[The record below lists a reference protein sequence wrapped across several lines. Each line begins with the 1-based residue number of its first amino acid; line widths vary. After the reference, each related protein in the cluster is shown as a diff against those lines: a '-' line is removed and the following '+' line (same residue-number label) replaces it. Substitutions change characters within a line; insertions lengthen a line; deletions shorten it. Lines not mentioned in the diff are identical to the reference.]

1 MKKATCL
8 ATGLLATV
16 LMTGP
21 ALAGQSVNPS
31 TTETTPAQ
39 KPSMLRMS
47 HRVTGSVVAVDQTAQ
62 TFTVRDSNG
71 KTYLLKA
78 DTDTA
83 GQLSVLRQGE
93 RVKVTYKNSDG
104 QMIATKI
111 TAA

>member
-1 MKKATCL
+1 MKRATCL

-21 ALAGQSVNPS
+21 AIAGQGVNPS
-31 TTETTPAQ
+31 STDAAPAQ
-39 KPSMLRMS
+39 KPSMIRMS

-62 TFTVRDSNG
+62 TFTVRDSSG

-83 GQLSVLRQGE
+83 AQLSVLRQGE

-111 TAA
+111 SAA